1 MENLQLA
8 GYSNTGL
15 VCYFLTE
22 EKRTENCAGVDQ
34 ELRRNVRCCWARK
47 ILRKRSV
54 LKSFTKLLGLLIV
67 LVVGAFGVVGC
78 GSSDSS
84 STSSTTPTTTSTTAT
99 TAAAAAAADE
109 EVAPAYLFS
118 FFGTDATVKP
128 GAGSKVAYDV
138 SVPVDSASTEV
149 TWFTDRPNRDA
160 GTMSFD
166 ALASLWT
173 KEGKDSFK
181 ADPPNVSIVFGSG
194 NGETRTT
201 IAEMSN
207 TKIVD
212 NPSGAG
218 QLLQATM
225 TIATGQEAA
234 AIAKADGLV
243 AVHAKSH
250 TTPKTLT
257 NADTKNFAIFIDDYK
272 SANGC
277 VYNNDW
283 CTNNPNA
290 PGDGMWGTCY
300 GNQGKWS
307 NYPQGVNSR
316 PGAIT
321 CLNPRYYPGSSVGFA
336 GDDD

>member
-1 MENLQLA
+1 M
-8 GYSNTGL
+8 
-15 VCYFLTE
+15 
-22 EKRTENCAGVDQ
+22 
-34 ELRRNVRCCWARK
+34 
-47 ILRKRSV
+47 
-54 LKSFTKLLGLLIV
+54 KSFTKLLGLLVV

-84 STSSTTPTTTSTTAT
+84 STSSTTPATTSTTSTTAT
-99 TAAAAAAADE
+99 TAAAVAADE

-128 GAGSKVAYDV
+128 VAGSKVAYDV

-212 NPSGAG
+212 NPSGTG

-321 CLNPRYYPGSSVGFA
+321 CLNPRYYPASSVGYPS
-336 GDDD
+336 DDD

>member
-1 MENLQLA
+1 MKVL
-8 GYSNTGL
+8 
-15 VCYFLTE
+15 
-22 EKRTENCAGVDQ
+22 GV
-34 ELRRNVRCCWARK
+34 V
-47 ILRKRSV
+47 
-54 LKSFTKLLGLLIV
+54 V
-67 LVVGAFGVVGC
+67 LVAIGALGAYAYGVG
-78 GSSDSS
+78 DSS
-84 STSSTTPTTTSTTAT
+84 STSTTSATTSATSTTAT
-99 TAAAAAAADE
+99 AAAVAADE
-109 EVAPAYLFS
+109 GVAPAYLFS

-128 GAGSKVAYDV
+128 VAGSKVAYDV

-194 NGETRTT
+194 DGVTRTT

-212 NPSGAG
+212 NPSGTG

-243 AVHAKSH
+243 GVHAKSH

-283 CTNNPNA
+283 CTETANA
-290 PGDGMWGTCY
+290 PGDAQWGSCSAFY
-300 GNQGKWS
+300 PSGGQWS
-307 NYPQGVNSR
+307 NYANSIYNR
-316 PGAIT
+316 PTGIT
-321 CLNPRYYPGSSVGFA
+321 CMGVGYN
-336 GDDD
+336 GRGLDVHGVQH

>member
-1 MENLQLA
+1 MKVL
-8 GYSNTGL
+8 GL
-15 VCYFLTE
+15 VAVVVIAALGAY
-22 EKRTENCAGVDQ
+22 AYGVG
-34 ELRRNVRCCWARK
+34 N
-47 ILRKRSV
+47 
-54 LKSFTKLLGLLIV
+54 
-67 LVVGAFGVVGC
+67 
-78 GSSDSS
+78 SS
-84 STSSTTPTTTSTTAT
+84 STSSTTPATTSTTAT
-99 TAAAAAAADE
+99 TTAAVAAADE

-128 GAGSKVAYDV
+128 VAGSKVAYDV

-194 NGETRTT
+194 KGQPRTA

-212 NPSGAG
+212 NPSGTG

-243 AVHAKSH
+243 GVHAKSH

-257 NADTKNFAIFIDDYK
+257 NADTKNFAVFIDDYA

-277 VYNNDW
+277 VYRNDW
-283 CTNNPNA
+283 CTETAKA
-290 PGDGMWGTCY
+290 PGDAQWGYCSGFY
-300 GNQGKWS
+300 PSGGQWS
-307 NYPQGVNSR
+307 NYANSIYNR
-316 PGAIT
+316 PTAIT
-321 CLNPRYYPGSSVGFA
+321 CMGRGYNGRGLDSRGVQH
-336 GDDD
+336 

>member
-1 MENLQLA
+1 M
-8 GYSNTGL
+8 
-15 VCYFLTE
+15 
-22 EKRTENCAGVDQ
+22 
-34 ELRRNVRCCWARK
+34 
-47 ILRKRSV
+47 
-54 LKSFTKLLGLLIV
+54 KSFTKLLGLLIV
-67 LVVGAFGVVGC
+67 LVVGALGVAGC
-78 GSSDSS
+78 GSSDGS
-84 STSSTTPTTTSTTAT
+84 STSSTTPATTSATSTAAT
-99 TAAAAAAADE
+99 TAAAAVAADE

-128 GAGSKVAYDV
+128 VAGSKVAYDV

-194 NGETRTT
+194 DGVTRTT

-212 NPSGAG
+212 NPSGTG

-234 AIAKADGLV
+234 AIAKSDGLV
-243 AVHAKSH
+243 GVHAKSH

-290 PGDGMWGTCY
+290 PGDAMWGTCY
-300 GNQGKWS
+300 RNQGKWS

-321 CLNPRYYPGSSVGFA
+321 CLNPRYYPASSVGYPS
-336 GDDD
+336 DDD

>member
-1 MENLQLA
+1 MKVL
-8 GYSNTGL
+8 
-15 VCYFLTE
+15 
-22 EKRTENCAGVDQ
+22 GV
-34 ELRRNVRCCWARK
+34 V
-47 ILRKRSV
+47 
-54 LKSFTKLLGLLIV
+54 V
-67 LVVGAFGVVGC
+67 LVAIGALGAYAYGVG
-78 GSSDSS
+78 DSS
-84 STSSTTPTTTSTTAT
+84 STSTTSATTSATSTTAT
-99 TAAAAAAADE
+99 AAAAVAADE
-109 EVAPAYLFS
+109 GVAPAYLFS

-128 GAGSKVAYDV
+128 VAGSKVAYDV

-194 NGETRTT
+194 DGVTRTT

-212 NPSGAG
+212 NPSGTG

-234 AIAKADGLV
+234 AIAKSDGLV
-243 AVHAKSH
+243 GVHAKSH

-283 CTNNPNA
+283 CTETANA
-290 PGDGMWGTCY
+290 PGDAQWGSCSAFY
-300 GNQGKWS
+300 PSGGQWS
-307 NYPQGVNSR
+307 NYANSIYNR
-316 PGAIT
+316 PTGIT
-321 CLNPRYYPGSSVGFA
+321 CM
-336 GDDD
+336 GDGYNGRGLDVHGVQH

>member
-1 MENLQLA
+1 M
-8 GYSNTGL
+8 
-15 VCYFLTE
+15 
-22 EKRTENCAGVDQ
+22 
-34 ELRRNVRCCWARK
+34 
-47 ILRKRSV
+47 
-54 LKSFTKLLGLLIV
+54 KSFTKLLGLLIV
-67 LVVGAFGVVGC
+67 LVVGALGVAGC
-78 GSSDSS
+78 GSSDGS
-84 STSSTTPTTTSTTAT
+84 STSSTTPATTSATSTAAT
-99 TAAAAAAADE
+99 TAAAAVAADE

-128 GAGSKVAYDV
+128 VAGSKVAYDV

-194 NGETRTT
+194 DGVTRTT

-212 NPSGAG
+212 NPSGTG

-234 AIAKADGLV
+234 AIAKSDGLV
-243 AVHAKSH
+243 GVHAKSH

-257 NADTKNFAIFIDDYK
+257 NADTKNFAVFIDDYA

-277 VYNNDW
+277 VYRNDW
-283 CTNNPNA
+283 CTETAKA
-290 PGDGMWGTCY
+290 PGDAQWGYCSGFY
-300 GNQGKWS
+300 PSGGQWS
-307 NYPQGVNSR
+307 NYANSIYNR
-316 PGAIT
+316 PTGIT
-321 CLNPRYYPGSSVGFA
+321 CM
-336 GDDD
+336 GDGYNGRGLDVHGVQH

>member
-1 MENLQLA
+1 M
-8 GYSNTGL
+8 
-15 VCYFLTE
+15 
-22 EKRTENCAGVDQ
+22 
-34 ELRRNVRCCWARK
+34 
-47 ILRKRSV
+47 
-54 LKSFTKLLGLLIV
+54 KSFTKLLGLLIV
-67 LVVGAFGVVGC
+67 LVVGALGVAGC
-78 GSSDSS
+78 GSSDGS
-84 STSSTTPTTTSTTAT
+84 STSSTTPATTSATSTAATT
-99 TAAAAAAADE
+99 TAAVAADE

-128 GAGSKVAYDV
+128 VAGSKVAYDV

-194 NGETRTT
+194 DGVTRTT

-212 NPSGAG
+212 NPSGTG

-234 AIAKADGLV
+234 AIAKSDGLV
-243 AVHAKSH
+243 GVHAKSH

-283 CTNNPNA
+283 CTETANA
-290 PGDGMWGTCY
+290 PGDAQWGSCSAFY
-300 GNQGKWS
+300 PSGGQWS
-307 NYPQGVNSR
+307 NYANSIYNR
-316 PGAIT
+316 PTGIT
-321 CLNPRYYPGSSVGFA
+321 CM
-336 GDDD
+336 GDGYNGRGLDVHGVQH

>member
-1 MENLQLA
+1 
-8 GYSNTGL
+8 
-15 VCYFLTE
+15 VCYFLRE
-22 EKRTENCAGVDQ
+22 EKLTENCSGVDQ
-34 ELRRNVRCCWARK
+34 ALRRHVRCCRPQK
-47 ILRKRSV
+47 ILRKKSV
-54 LKSFTKLLGLLIV
+54 LKSFTKLLGLLV
-67 LVVGAFGVVGC
+67 VVVVGAFGVAGC

-84 STSSTTPTTTSTTAT
+84 STSSTTPATTSATSTAAT
-99 TAAAAAAADE
+99 TAAAVAADE

-128 GAGSKVAYDV
+128 VAGSKVAYDV

-194 NGETRTT
+194 DGVTRTA
-201 IAEMSN
+201 IAKMSN
-207 TKIVD
+207 TRIVD
-212 NPSGAG
+212 NPSGTG

-225 TIATGQEAA
+225 TIATSQEAA
-234 AIAKADGLV
+234 ALAKTGGLV
-243 AVHAKSH
+243 AAQAKNS

-257 NADTKNFAIFIDDYK
+257 NADTKNFAVFIDDYK

-290 PGDGMWGTCY
+290 PGDAMWGTCY

-321 CLNPRYYPGSSVGFA
+321 CLNPRYYPGSSVGF
-336 GDDD
+336 GDDEG

>member
-1 MENLQLA
+1 MKVL
-8 GYSNTGL
+8 
-15 VCYFLTE
+15 
-22 EKRTENCAGVDQ
+22 GV
-34 ELRRNVRCCWARK
+34 V
-47 ILRKRSV
+47 
-54 LKSFTKLLGLLIV
+54 V
-67 LVVGAFGVVGC
+67 LVAIGALGAYAYGVG
-78 GSSDSS
+78 DSS
-84 STSSTTPTTTSTTAT
+84 STSTTSATTSATSTTAT
-99 TAAAAAAADE
+99 AAAAVAADE
-109 EVAPAYLFS
+109 GVAPAYLFS

-128 GAGSKVAYDV
+128 VAGSKVAYDV

-194 NGETRTT
+194 DGVTRTT

-212 NPSGAG
+212 NPSGTG

-234 AIAKADGLV
+234 AIAKSDGLV
-243 AVHAKSH
+243 GVHAKSH

-257 NADTKNFAIFIDDYK
+257 NADTKNFAIFIDDYA

-277 VYNNDW
+277 VYRNDW
-283 CTNNPNA
+283 CTETAKA
-290 PGDGMWGTCY
+290 PGDAQWGYCSGFY
-300 GNQGKWS
+300 PSGGQWS
-307 NYPQGVNSR
+307 NCANSIYNR
-316 PGAIT
+316 PTGIT
-321 CLNPRYYPGSSVGFA
+321 CM
-336 GDDD
+336 GDGYNGRGLDVHGVQH

>member
-1 MENLQLA
+1 MKVL
-8 GYSNTGL
+8 
-15 VCYFLTE
+15 
-22 EKRTENCAGVDQ
+22 GV
-34 ELRRNVRCCWARK
+34 V
-47 ILRKRSV
+47 
-54 LKSFTKLLGLLIV
+54 V
-67 LVVGAFGVVGC
+67 LVAIGALGAYAYGVG
-78 GSSDSS
+78 DSS
-84 STSSTTPTTTSTTAT
+84 STSTTSATTSATSTTAT
-99 TAAAAAAADE
+99 AAAAVAADE
-109 EVAPAYLFS
+109 GVAPAYLFS

-128 GAGSKVAYDV
+128 VAGSKVAYDV

-194 NGETRTT
+194 DGVTRTT

-212 NPSGAG
+212 NPSGTG

-243 AVHAKSH
+243 GVHAKSH

-257 NADTKNFAIFIDDYK
+257 NADTKNFAIFIDDYA

-277 VYNNDW
+277 VYRNDW
-283 CTNNPNA
+283 CTETAKA
-290 PGDGMWGTCY
+290 PGDAQWGYCSGFY
-300 GNQGKWS
+300 PSGGQWS
-307 NYPQGVNSR
+307 NYANSIYNR
-316 PGAIT
+316 PTGIT
-321 CLNPRYYPGSSVGFA
+321 CM
-336 GDDD
+336 GDGYNGRGLDVHGVQH